1 MNRARFGRCA
11 LASLLIARGAAAEP
25 EPWSDPD
32 GLGEPVR
39 HEFGETGV
47 SAGAEYRANW
57 LYVNPITLNAERLRK
72 LSVAEHRMRV
82 DFAVDHLEKLRVVTS
97 LDFIDGA
104 VWGDNGVYGGNPSKN
119 GGTRVAAT
127 WPNASRLSVG
137 YLGEGDDLDPNAY
150 GYVYEPAPF
159 VEVRRLYGEVTT
171 GVGVFR
177 IGRQPTTDGTAL
189 LVASGDGRA
198 NRFGYSGDGDT
209 TDRILFATK
218 PLEGLKPDA
227 ERDRSRDRGLF
238 LIGFYDWAVN
248 DSVHLFGDN
257 LQGSGSAVR
266 YLLPMPERRS
276 HLELQGNYAHRW
288 EGVYDTNVNIFG
300 LRAMARFDRLRLGAE
315 GAWVYGGTREVSEAL
330 ALVNN
335 DPIVRQTIDQWGA
348 RAVARWDEPS
358 WTAYLEFDFASSDRN
373 PNPGSDLTMFKFAED
388 ANVGLLMF
396 ERVLQYASWRSSA
409 AGVTLLRRL
418 GAVTFPNE
426 TVNTRG
432 VFTNALALF
441 PQFDVRPAEN
451 LLFRAGVLAAWAP
464 IGLVDPN
471 ESLQNRD
478 GIEYE
483 DDLVNFNEGRPG
495 NFYGVELDGRISY
508 TYLEHFIFDFESAI
522 LFPGDAFQDENGR
535 AARSVLFQGRTTW
548 VF

>member
-1 MNRARFGRCA
+1 MNRAKIGRFA
-11 LASLLIARGAAAEP
+11 LATVLISRVAAAEP

-39 HEFGETGV
+39 HEFGDTGIT
-47 SAGAEYRANW
+47 AGAEYRANW
-57 LYVNPITLNAERLRK
+57 LYVNPITLNAERLRR

-82 DFAVDHLEKLRVVTS
+82 DLAVDHQEKLRVVTS
-97 LDFIDGA
+97 FDLLDGA
-104 VWGDNGVYGGNPSKN
+104 VWGDNGIYGGTPSKN

-127 WPNASRLSVG
+127 WPNAARLNVA
-137 YLGEGDDLDPNAY
+137 YLGEGDDLDPGNY

-159 VEVRRLYGEVTT
+159 IEVRRLYGEVNTS
-171 GVGVFR
+171 VGVFR
-177 IGRQPTTDGTAL
+177 IGRQPTTDGTGV
-189 LVASGDGRA
+189 LVASGDGRG

-209 TDRILFATK
+209 SDRILFATK
-218 PLEGLKPDA
+218 PLEGLKPEG
-227 ERDRSRDRGLF
+227 ERDRSRDRGFF

-257 LQGSGSAVR
+257 LQGSGTALR
-266 YLLPMPERRS
+266 YLVPMPERRS

-288 EGVYDTNVNIFG
+288 EGVYDTNVNIVG

-315 GAWVYGGTREVSEAL
+315 GAWIRGATREVSEAL

-348 RAVARWDEPS
+348 RAVARWDEPA
-358 WTAYLEFDFASSDRN
+358 WTAYLELDFASSDRN
-373 PNPGSDLTMFKFAED
+373 PNPGSDLTLFKFAED
-388 ANVGLLMF
+388 TNVGLLMF
-396 ERVLQYASWRSSA
+396 ERVLHYATWRSSA

-432 VFTNALALF
+432 VFSNALAVF
-441 PQFDVRPAEN
+441 PQLDVRPTEN
-451 LLFRAGVLAAWAP
+451 LLLRGGVLAAWAP

-495 NFYGVELDGRISY
+495 KFYGVELDGRVSY
-508 TYLEHFIFDFESAI
+508 TYLEHFVFDFESAI
-522 LFPGDAFQDENGR
+522 LFPGDAFHDEHGR
-535 AARSVLFQGRTTW
+535 AARSVLLQGRTTW